1 MFNNGSSETRPL
13 VHNEQKTNRVEL
25 LPSPPLPRHCYCGLN
40 IAGIVDTHNWLKH
53 HLEKFTENAHTILSA
68 SLSPSLSLLFMHT
81 FVFLVLVIPRFG
93 QTVCSFC
100 ITTDTNA
107 NRDTYNARGPKE
119 RERKRGRRNK
129 RIHLS
134 NTALAYPVTR
144 RAKATCILHDQV
156 TPSLTPPNTPH
167 SPRDLK
173 YTHTKNNK

>member
-1 MFNNGSSETRPL
+1 MRIPYCLPAFPL
-13 VHNEQKTNRVEL
+13 
-25 LPSPPLPRHCYCGLN
+25 
-40 IAGIVDTHNWLKH
+40 
-53 HLEKFTENAHTILSA
+53 
-68 SLSPSLSLLFMHT
+68 LSLLFMHT

-134 NTALAYPVTR
+134 STNLVYPVTR

-173 YTHTKNNK
+173 YTHTKTTHKQSNLTHPNPQTTLNTPISKSNKAT